1 MSFKP
6 AGVLGSCLQNKQANE
21 IMTGGKKGKEGGKV
35 GRRKGGREEER
46 KERRTDRQ
54 TDDDHG

>member
-6 AGVLGSCLQNKQANE
+6 AGVLGTCLQNKQANE

-35 GRRKGGREEER
+35 GRRKGGR
-46 KERRTDRQ
+46 KKGKKDR
-54 TDDDHG
+54 